1 MSNISEYLIAKNYS
15 SHLIP
20 TSSYTLSFNNQ
31 NINKLKNHSFFR
43 IHLESSGSI
52 LRNLA
57 DPLNFDQLRDNENNP
72 ILQEDGSPTY
82 ILSLWNMENI
92 FTQYIKTSLD
102 YRYYWKIDKKNS
114 LALRTMGGIIYAYGN
129 TAQAPFHKK
138 FIAGGANDLRGWQA
152 FKRPPG
158 TLSATEGRLYTGG
171 IKLITSVE
179 YRFNLIKKLKGAIFM
194 DAGNIWEIST
204 NNSENEAA
212 NFKWDR
218 FLDEIAVDVGFGL
231 RYDFKYFILRSDLG
245 FAVREPHESKPWQ
258 WGKVKINDSQLN
270 IGLGYPF

>member
-1 MSNISEYLIAKNYS
+1 M
-15 SHLIP
+15 IP

-57 DPLNFDQLRDNENNP
+57 DPLNFNQLRDDEGNP

-92 FTQYIKTSLD
+92 FTQYVKTSLD
-102 YRYYWKIDKKNS
+102 YRYYWEIDEKNS
-114 LALRTMGGIIYAYGN
+114 LALRTMGGVIYAYGN
-129 TAQAPFHKK
+129 TKEAPFHKK
-138 FIAGGANDLRGWQA
+138 FVAGGANDLRGWQA

-158 TLSATEGRLYTGG
+158 TLITEDKPLHTGG

-179 YRFNLIKKLKGAIFM
+179 YRFNLIKKLKGAVFM
-194 DAGNIWEIST
+194 DAGNIWEISA
-204 NNSENEAA
+204 NNSKDEAA

-218 FLDEIAVDVGFGL
+218 FLDEIAVDIGFGL

-245 FAVREPHESKPWQ
+245 YAVREPYESKPWQ
-258 WGKVKINDSQLN
+258 WEKVKINDTQLN